1 MSSLAVLFILLSLIA
16 FFLLGI
22 YVMLQQKTAM
32 ERTENPSP
40 AFVLVCSRGVYALC
54 FGEGYVILTE
64 SKQEAKQVC
73 ADLQLDM
80 HPYWGQ
86 ILRSFS
92 DLESLQ
98 AAVHPIQESLGAS
111 AASFVFLN
119 PPGLRITFQG
129 YISVVRNLNS

>member
-1 MSSLAVLFILLSLIA
+1 MLLILLVLIA
-16 FFLLGI
+16 FFLLNI
-22 YVMLQQKTAM
+22 YLVWHQKAAIPRQ
-32 ERTENPSP
+32 EYPAP
-40 AFVLVCSRGVYALC
+40 AFVLICSRGGYALC

-86 ILRSFS
+86 IIRSFP

-98 AAVHPIQESLGAS
+98 AALHAIEGSLGVSAS
-111 AASFVFLN
+111 SFVFLN
-119 PPGLRITFQG
+119 PPGLRVTFQG
-129 YISVVRNLNS
+129 YISTTRNFNS